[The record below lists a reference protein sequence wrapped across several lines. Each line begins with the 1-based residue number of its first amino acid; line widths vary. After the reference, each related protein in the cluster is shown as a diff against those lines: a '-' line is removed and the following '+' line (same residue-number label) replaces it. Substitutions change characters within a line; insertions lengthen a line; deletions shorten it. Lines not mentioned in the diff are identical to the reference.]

1 VEVSSCALRQ
11 AQGPEEGC
19 RIREALRV
27 PFDRLRDRR
36 KDAGFV
42 GVFRVPF
49 DRLRNR
55 RRALRDRRG
64 CGRFTTFRRLEG

>member
-1 VEVSSCALRQ
+1 M
-11 AQGPEEGC
+11 
-19 RIREALRV
+19 
-27 PFDRLRDRR
+27 PFDKLRDRR

-64 CGRFTTFRRLEG
+64 CGGFTTFRRLEG